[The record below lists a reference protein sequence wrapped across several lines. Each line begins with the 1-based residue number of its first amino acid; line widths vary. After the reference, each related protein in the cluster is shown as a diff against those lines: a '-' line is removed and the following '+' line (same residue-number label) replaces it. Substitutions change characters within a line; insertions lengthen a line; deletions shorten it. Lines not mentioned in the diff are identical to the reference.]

1 MKVITARSTAEFC
14 FFGIRAKAMA
24 MQARLL
30 LAVLAFTPLCN
41 ALLAPV
47 GSFPR
52 LRVLSARLGAAGAPA
67 RPQRV
72 VFSRAR
78 VFNPRMSA
86 APFEVSPPSSF
97 ASARARAHEHF
108 FGAALVSPFSP
119 FPQPCSVAGV
129 MASSFSHSS
138 TLTTK

>member
-1 MKVITARSTAEFC
+1 MKLITAPGMAYFC
-14 FFGIRAKAMA
+14 FLWNSCKTMA
-24 MQARLL
+24 VKPRLL

-41 ALLAPV
+41 ALLAPIGNV
-47 GSFPR
+47 PQ